1 MIVQK
6 GWLFSKDID
15 TKRNVPFFLKVRDVD
30 IVSSSIVP
38 SSVLLKTDSNFG
50 ITLFSDTQDCTT
62 YFVNSNMSN
71 NDYMYIKLYKNGL
84 FEIDSMIDTKP
95 TTAVDSFDISLPF
108 GLNTNSNIKSIN
120 AESIIYPATLK
131 VLNVTN
137 IYPLYVMNKTP
148 DVITDTLSE
157 DYNKS
162 SFYKLSVITNYFGSS
177 TNTYIDE
184 AKCREDCYKL
194 LKLNLLTESQIG
206 TLDTAEKSALVSLLS
221 NVFSDSVIINLKMYG
236 TYEI

>member
-6 GWLFSKDID
+6 GWLFSKDSE
-15 TKRNVPFFLKVRDVD
+15 TNRNVPFFLKVRDTD

-95 TTAVDSFDISLPF
+95 TTAVDSFGISLPF
-108 GLNTNSNIKSIN
+108 GLNTNSIIKSIN
-120 AESIIYPATLK
+120 AESIIYPSTLK

-194 LKLNLLTESQIG
+194 LKLNLLTKSQIG

-221 NVFSDSVIINLKMYG
+221 NVFSDNVIINLKMYG